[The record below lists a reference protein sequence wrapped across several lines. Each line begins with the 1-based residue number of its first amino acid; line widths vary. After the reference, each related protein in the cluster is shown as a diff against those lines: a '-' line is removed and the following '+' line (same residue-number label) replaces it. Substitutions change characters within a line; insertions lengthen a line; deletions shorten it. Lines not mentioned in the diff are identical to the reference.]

1 MELAAIAT
9 AAVPG
14 LTPVGVGALADDAD
28 DFDSALVRD
37 AQQNEWR
44 IRAPRHDEASMRLES
59 ELAALRSFT
68 PAIRA
73 SLPFRIPSVA
83 GTVRQGSLRT
93 FVYNHLDGRNL
104 PLDDLI
110 AAGGAAA
117 ANVGRT
123 IAVVHGLPNE
133 VVDRADLPMYSA
145 EEFRQR
151 RLNALDQAATT
162 GKIPSRLLR
171 RWEHALEDVSLW
183 RFNPTVVHGDLHEEN
198 LLLDGA
204 DVTAVTGWTDLHI
217 GDPSDDL
224 AWLAAAHEQSFSD
237 AVFEAYAAAR
247 GERADPHLMRRAALS
262 AEFALAQWLVKAV
275 AVEDTARIAEAEE
288 MLVDLDRDIA
298 EYGGQPISVI
308 DPPRFG
314 APVADAGDGADPD
327 TGAAETPGATEDPAA
342 DDSTDDGSGAVTVEK
357 PARPA
362 VVVLD
367 DVPEEDEPAA
377 SPERVPE
384 ASASPAKASESAT
397 PEPAADE
404 VSGPAPA
411 ADASSSGTGA
421 EATAESAA
429 ADGGPAGED
438 DAPAEEEPAEQ
449 DEQGSDGDA
458 EGADGDAEAGTT
470 QDEVPTSAIPFVQ
483 LPAKDEKA

>member
-68 PAIRA
+68 PAVRA

-93 FVYNHLDGRNL
+93 FVYNHLDGRNM

-110 AAGGAAA
+110 AAGGNAAA
-117 ANVGRT
+117 SVGRT
-123 IAVVHGLPNE
+123 IAVVHGLPKE

-237 AVFEAYAAAR
+237 AVFEAYVRER
-247 GERADPHLMRRAALS
+247 GDKADPHLMRRAALS

-275 AVEDTARIAEAEE
+275 SVEDPERIAEAEK
-288 MLVDLDRDIA
+288 MLADLDDDIA

-308 DPPRFG
+308 DQPRFDAADTDEG
-314 APVADAGDGADPD
+314 EESGDGEDAGRREADEPD
-327 TGAAETPGATEDPAA
+327 PTTEDPSGA
-342 DDSTDDGSGAVTVEK
+342 DEEPAVTVEK

-362 VVVLD
+362 VVVLG
-367 DVPEEDEPAA
+367 DVPEDDETLESRAHEPATSA
-377 SPERVPE
+377 SPATVAQSAAPESATDEAPAAPPAAEAPASASADVAEPTSAE
-384 ASASPAKASESAT
+384 ASASTADSAL
-397 PEPAADE
+397 EDE
-404 VSGPAPA
+404 Q
-411 ADASSSGTGA
+411 
-421 EATAESAA
+421 
-429 ADGGPAGED
+429 
-438 DAPAEEEPAEQ
+438 AEQ
-449 DEQGSDGDA
+449 DE
-458 EGADGDAEAGTT
+458 ADGEDTT
-470 QDEVPTSAIPFVQ
+470 GGEEDRTPDEVPTSAIPFIQ
-483 LPAKDEKA
+483 LPAKDGKD

>member
-68 PAIRA
+68 PAVRA

-93 FVYNHLDGRNL
+93 FVYNHLDGRNMT
-104 PLDDLI
+104 LDDLI
-110 AAGGAAA
+110 SAGGNAAA
-117 ANVGRT
+117 SVGRT
-123 IAVVHGLPNE
+123 IAVVHGLPKE

-198 LLLDGA
+198 LLLDGT

-237 AVFEAYAAAR
+237 AVFEAYV
-247 GERADPHLMRRAALS
+247 GERGDKADPHLMRRAALS

-275 AVEDTARIAEAEE
+275 SVEDPERIAEAEK
-288 MLVDLDRDIA
+288 MLADLDDDIA

-308 DPPRFG
+308 DQPRFG
-314 APVADAGDGADPD
+314 AADTDEDGDSDDADRHGADEP
-327 TGAAETPGATEDPAA
+327 APSAESPSDEDQEP
-342 DDSTDDGSGAVTVEK
+342 AVTVEK

-362 VVVLD
+362 VVVLG
-367 DVPEEDEPAA
+367 DVPEDDETSESRGREQVASRTPAA
-377 SPERVPE
+377 V
-384 ASASPAKASESAT
+384 
-397 PEPAADE
+397 
-404 VSGPAPA
+404 
-411 ADASSSGTGA
+411 
-421 EATAESAA
+421 AESAA
-429 ADGGPAGED
+429 PESAVDEAPADEGPAPTPSD
-438 DAPAEEEPAEQ
+438 DAEPSSPEPPAESADSAPEDEQSEQ
-449 DEQGSDGDA
+449 DEVDG
-458 EGADGDAEAGTT
+458 EDGISGEEDRTP
-470 QDEVPTSAIPFVQ
+470 DEVPTSAIPFIQ
-483 LPAKDEKA
+483 LPTKDNKD

>member
-37 AQQNEWR
+37 AQQNQWR

-68 PAIRA
+68 PAVRA
-73 SLPFRIPSVA
+73 GLPFRIPSVA
-83 GTVRQGSLRT
+83 GTVRQGTLRT
-93 FVYNHLDGRNL
+93 FVYNHLDGGNL
-104 PLDDLI
+104 PLEELI

-123 IAVVHGLPNE
+123 IAAIHGLPNDI
-133 VVDRADLPMYSA
+133 VDRADLPAYSA

-162 GKIPSRLLR
+162 GKIPPRLLR
-171 RWEHALEDVSLW
+171 RWEHALEDVGLW
-183 RFNPTVVHGDLHEEN
+183 RFHPTVVHGDLHEET
-198 LLLDGA
+198 LLLEGA
-204 DVTAVTGWTDLHI
+204 NVTAVTGWTDLHI

-237 AVFEAYAAAR
+237 AVFEAYVAER
-247 GERADPHLMRRAALS
+247 GDKADPHLMRRAALS

-275 AVEDTARIAEAEE
+275 ASEDPGRIAEAET
-288 MLVDLDRDIA
+288 MLEDLDADIA

-308 DPPRFG
+308 EPPRYDESE
-314 APVADAGDGADPD
+314 AAGDEAR
-327 TGAAETPGATEDPAA
+327 
-342 DDSTDDGSGAVTVEK
+342 DDDNGSGDSDESEPAHQGGSAVTVEA
-357 PARPA
+357 PDRPA

-367 DVPEEDEPAA
+367 DEPEDAEPG
-377 SPERVPE
+377 
-384 ASASPAKASESAT
+384 SPAGPAEAANRPVETTEAGPESEEAPATASE
-397 PEPAADE
+397 
-404 VSGPAPA
+404 
-411 ADASSSGTGA
+411 SGTGA
-421 EATAESAA
+421 SADSAA
-429 ADGGPAGED
+429 EAAPADEAEADPDTDAVEDPAEAGSDDHDEPASSDEGD
-438 DAPAEEEPAEQ
+438 DAPA
-449 DEQGSDGDA
+449 S
-458 EGADGDAEAGTT
+458 
-470 QDEVPTSAIPFVQ
+470 EVPTSAIPIIQ
-483 LPAKDEKA
+483 LPVKNDKA

>member
-1 MELAAIAT
+1 MKRSPMELAAIAT

-44 IRAPRHDEASMRLES
+44 VRAPRHDEASMRLES

-68 PAIRA
+68 PAVRA

-93 FVYNHLDGRNL
+93 FVYNHLDGRNM
-104 PLDDLI
+104 PLDDLV
-110 AAGGAAA
+110 AAGGNAAA
-117 ANVGRT
+117 SVGRT
-123 IAVVHGLPNE
+123 IAVVHGLPKE

-237 AVFEAYAAAR
+237 AVFEAYV
-247 GERADPHLMRRAALS
+247 GERGDKADPHLMRRAALS

-275 AVEDTARIAEAEE
+275 SVEDPERIAEAEQ
-288 MLVDLDRDIA
+288 MLADLDEDIA

-308 DPPRFG
+308 DQPRFG
-314 APVADAGDGADPD
+314 AGDTDEDANGGPDAEDADRREADEPKPS
-327 TGAAETPGATEDPAA
+327 AEGSSDEDEEP
-342 DDSTDDGSGAVTVEK
+342 AVTVEK
-357 PARPA
+357 PAHPA

-367 DVPEEDEPAA
+367 DVPDDDETPA
-377 SPERVPE
+377 SRGREPLT
-384 ASASPAKASESAT
+384 SASF
-397 PEPAADE
+397 AA
-404 VSGPAPA
+404 V
-411 ADASSSGTGA
+411 
-421 EATAESAA
+421 AESAA
-429 ADGGPAGED
+429 PEPATS
-438 DAPAEEEPAEQ
+438 DAPASTLADEAPASSPADAAEPSSPEKPADSTGSAPVDEESEQ
-449 DEQGSDGDA
+449 DELDGEDSISS
-458 EGADGDAEAGTT
+458 EEDRTP
-470 QDEVPTSAIPFVQ
+470 DEVPTSAIPFIQ
-483 LPAKDEKA
+483 LPAKDDKD